1 MLSYRRLAIVI
12 SCSGLLSAGLAGCST
27 GPTAPSSAHLR
38 EADAAQPRTAIP
50 APVAASVNIPKPRAT
65 AKTETYSVVVNN
77 VKVQELLFALARD
90 AKLNVDIHPGIQGTV
105 TLNAIDQTLQQL
117 LTRIAKQV
125 DMRWELEGPNLAV
138 MPDSPFL
145 RTYKVDYVNMTR
157 DASSIISANSQIT
170 SGSSSGGSGGGGMSG
185 SGGTSG
191 SSGSAMT
198 GTGSNVSITRVEN
211 KIKNRFWE
219 SLEQNIKDLLRETDK
234 LLPEGSSET
243 VVERSGEQTTSGTG
257 AYAAA
262 SRNTRSGTAQ
272 SGISASPSPATLQQD
287 ETTVTRRVTFREA
300 ASVIVNAETGIV
312 TVRATGRQHEKIQ
325 EFLDHVT
332 SSARRQVMIEATIVE
347 VELNNYYQQGIN
359 WNVVNSNGRSYNLN
373 TTSGISPID
382 RPTAFSLSTTSA
394 TGITTTLSLLEQ
406 FGNVKVLSSPKLSVL
421 NNQAAVLKVVENLVY
436 FTVKSDTVLSNSI
449 NSQPIITY
457 TSTPYSVSVGLI
469 MSVTPQISEN
479 NSITLN
485 VRPSITNISGYAND
499 PTPNLAFTNQIPTI
513 RTRELESIMRVE
525 DGEIAVLGGL
535 MQETSDYTTSR
546 VPGLGALPIIG
557 EVFTSRDNVS
567 RKSELVIFLRPI
579 VIRDPSMAGDYRRMR
594 GSLPAQNALA
604 MPEHA
609 KPLGGIFSEGTP
621 PQ

>member
-1 MLSYRRLAIVI
+1 MQLQRRLAIVI
-12 SCSGLLSAGLAGCST
+12 SCCCAGAVTLTGCAT
-27 GPTAPSSAHLR
+27 PTVAPSSTHLR
-38 EADAAQPRTAIP
+38 AADVAQPHAAIP
-50 APVAASVNIPKPRAT
+50 APVAASANIPKPRAT

-90 AKLNVDIHPGIQGTV
+90 ARLNVDIHPGIQGTV

-117 LTRIAKQV
+117 LQRIAKQV
-125 DMRWELEGPNLAV
+125 DMRWELDGPNLAV

-145 RTYKVDYVNMTR
+145 RIYKVDYVNMTR
-157 DASSIISANSQIT
+157 DASSTISANSQIA
-170 SGSSSGGSGGGGMSG
+170 SGSGSGGMTGSSGGSGGA
-185 SGGTSG
+185 SG
-191 SSGSAMT
+191 SSGSSMS
-198 GTGSNVSITRVEN
+198 GTAGNVSITRVEN
-211 KIKNRFWE
+211 KIRNRFWE

-243 VVERSGEQTTSGTG
+243 VVERSGEQSTTGTG

-262 SRNTRSGTAQ
+262 SRSARTSATQA
-272 SGISASPSPATLQQD
+272 GIAASPNPAVLQQD
-287 ETTVTRRVTFREA
+287 ETTVMRRVTFREA

-312 TVRATGRQHEKIQ
+312 TVRATGRQHEKVQ

-332 SSARRQVMIEATIVE
+332 ASARRQVMIEATIVE

-359 WNVVNSNGRSYNLN
+359 WSVVNSGGRRYNLN

-382 RPTAFSLSTTSA
+382 RPTAFTLSTTSA
-394 TGITTTLSLLEQ
+394 SGVTTTLSLLEQ
-406 FGNVKVLSSPKLSVL
+406 FGTVKVLSSPKLSVL

-436 FTVKSDTVLSNSI
+436 FTVKSDTVISNSI

-469 MSVTPQISEN
+469 MSVTPQISES

-513 RTRELESIMRVE
+513 RTRELESVMRVE

-535 MQETSDYTTSR
+535 MQETSDNTTSR
-546 VPGLGALPIIG
+546 VPGLGAIPIIG
-557 EVFTSRDNVS
+557 EIFTSRDNVS
-567 RKSELVIFLRPI
+567 RKSELVVFLRPV
-579 VIRDPSMAGDYRRMR
+579 VIRDPSVAGDFRRMR
-594 GSLPAQNALA
+594 ASLPDENHLA
-604 MPEHA
+604 TPAHA
-609 KPLGGIFSEGTP
+609 KPLGGIFSEGSRQP
-621 PQ
+621 

>member
-1 MLSYRRLAIVI
+1 MQPHRRLSIVI
-12 SCSGLLSAGLAGCST
+12 SCCGAFAATLAGCAT
-27 GPTAPSSAHLR
+27 PPAAPSSAHLR
-38 EADAAQPRTAIP
+38 EADVARPRAAIP
-50 APVAASVNIPKPRAT
+50 APVAASPTVPKPKAT
-65 AKTETYSVVVNN
+65 GKTETYSVVVNN
-77 VKVQELLFALARD
+77 VKAQELLFALARD

-117 LTRIAKQV
+117 LQRIAKQV
-125 DMRWELEGPNLAV
+125 DMRWELDGPNLAV

-157 DASSIISANSQIT
+157 DASSTISANSQIA
-170 SGSSSGGSGGGGMSG
+170 SGSGSGGMSG
-185 SGGTSG
+185 SSGGTSG
-191 SSGSAMT
+191 SSGSAMS
-198 GTGSNVSITRVEN
+198 GTGANVSITRVEN
-211 KIKNRFWE
+211 KIRNRFWE

-243 VVERSGEQTTSGTG
+243 VIERSGEQSTTGTG

-262 SRNTRSGTAQ
+262 GRSARANGAQ
-272 SGISASPSPATLQQD
+272 TGIAASPTPAVLQQD
-287 ETTVTRRVTFREA
+287 ETTVTRHVTFREA

-312 TVRATGRQHEKIQ
+312 TVRATGRQHEKVQ

-332 SSARRQVMIEATIVE
+332 ASARRQVMIEATIVE

-359 WNVVNSNGRSYNLN
+359 WNVVNSGGRSYSLN

-382 RPTAFSLSTTSA
+382 RPTAFTLSTTSSS
-394 TGITTTLSLLEQ
+394 GVTTTLSLLEQ

-436 FTVKSDTVLSNSI
+436 FTVKSDTVISNSI
-449 NSQPIITY
+449 NAQPIITY

-469 MSVTPQISEN
+469 MSVTPQISES

-513 RTRELESIMRVE
+513 RTRELESVMRIE

-535 MQETSDYTTSR
+535 MQETGDYTTSR
-546 VPGLGALPIIG
+546 IPGLGALPLIG
-557 EVFTSRDNVS
+557 EIFTSRDNVS
-567 RKSELVIFLRPI
+567 RKSELVVFLRPT
-579 VIRDPSMAGDYRRMR
+579 VIRDPSVAGDFRRMR
-594 GSLPAQNALA
+594 ESLPGDQHLA
-604 MPEHA
+604 TPQHA
-609 KPLGGIFSEGTP
+609 KPLGGVFSEGS
-621 PQ
+621 PQP

>member
-1 MLSYRRLAIVI
+1 MQPHRRLAIVI
-12 SCSGLLSAGLAGCST
+12 SCCGAFAATLTGCASPAAT
-27 GPTAPSSAHLR
+27 PSSAHLR
-38 EADAAQPRTAIP
+38 EVDAAPPRAAIP
-50 APVAASVNIPKPRAT
+50 APVAASPVIPKPKASG
-65 AKTETYSVVVNN
+65 KTETYSVVVNN

-125 DMRWELEGPNLAV
+125 DMRWELDGPNLAV

-157 DASSIISANSQIT
+157 DASSTISANSQIT
-170 SGSSSGGSGGGGMSG
+170 SGSSSGGMSG
-185 SGGTSG
+185 SSGASSG
-191 SSGSAMT
+191 SSGSSMS
-198 GTGSNVSITRVEN
+198 GTGGNVSITRVEN

-243 VVERSGEQTTSGTG
+243 VVERSGEQSTTGTG

-262 SRNTRSGTAQ
+262 GRSTRAAAAPG
-272 SGISASPSPATLQQD
+272 GIAGSPNPAVLQQD

-312 TVRATGRQHEKIQ
+312 TVRATGRQHEKVQ

-359 WNVVNSNGRSYNLN
+359 WNVVNSGGRSYNLN

-382 RPTAFSLSTTSA
+382 RPTAFTLSTTSA
-394 TGITTTLSLLEQ
+394 SGVTTTLSLLEQ

-436 FTVKSDTVLSNSI
+436 FTVKSDTVISNSI
-449 NSQPIITY
+449 NAQPIITY

-469 MSVTPQISEN
+469 MSVTPQISES

-513 RTRELESIMRVE
+513 RTRELESVMRVE

-546 VPGLGALPIIG
+546 IPGLGAIPLIG

-567 RKSELVIFLRPI
+567 RKSELVVFLRPT
-579 VIRDPSMAGDYRRMR
+579 VIRDPSMAGDFRRMR
-594 GSLPAQNALA
+594 DALPGDKYLA
-604 MPEHA
+604 TPQHA
-609 KPLGGIFSEGTP
+609 KPLGGIFSEGSTQP
-621 PQ
+621 